1 MSARELPEP
10 TNRIVR
16 FGAVAL
22 TTALVGA
29 GIAAL
34 AALIA
39 ASAMKD
45 SGNGIGDLIAAIVSL
60 LVGYPAGVGIGIILI
75 KKLLRWRGSVVFG
88 IAGAFLAAVL
98 TMVAAEP
105 LHLNVN
111 TQVLMSVYFV
121 TVAVCAAAGFL
132 YRR

>member
-1 MSARELPEP
+1 MDPRRISEPSNRLAR
-10 TNRIVR
+10 
-16 FGAVAL
+16 FAAVAL
-22 TTALVGA
+22 SVAVVGS

-34 AALIA
+34 AAFIA
-39 ASAMKD
+39 AQVMK
-45 SGNGIGDLIAAIVSL
+45 GRATMIGDIVAVVVSL
-60 LVGYPAGVGIGIILI
+60 LIAYPSGVGIGIILVR
-75 KKLLRWRGSVVFG
+75 KMLKWRGSVVLG
-88 IAGAFLAAVL
+88 IAGAFVAAVL